1 MILFKKAI
9 DLRSWINNQHLAI
22 RKIGF
27 VPTMGALHE
36 GHLSLIEASKK
47 ENTITISSIFVNPAQ
62 FNDPKDFE
70 KYPVTIEKDI
80 LLLEKAGCDV
90 LFIPSVKEIYPDG
103 IAMKKHYELGYI
115 ETVLDGKFRPG
126 HFQGVC
132 MVVQRLLQI
141 VLPGRLYLGQKDYQQ
156 CMIIKKL
163 IELIGMKE
171 KIEVVISP
179 TLREPN
185 GLAMSSRNMRLSPDE
200 KEKASVIYKTLL
212 MIKEHFG
219 KENPAILK
227 QKALLMLKDAGLKAD
242 YIEIVD
248 GANFS
253 VVDKW
258 ETNKKTIALTAAF
271 INEVRL
277 IDNMILNPIGI

>member
-1 MILFKKAI
+1 MILFKKAT
-9 DLRSWINNQHLAI
+9 DLHSWIDNQHLATGE
-22 RKIGF
+22 IGF
-27 VPTMGALHE
+27 VPTMGALHD

-47 ENTITISSIFVNPAQ
+47 ENIITISSIFINPAQ
-62 FNDPKDFE
+62 FNNTKDFE

-103 IAMKKHYELGYI
+103 IAIKKHYELGYI

-132 MVVQRLLQI
+132 MVVERLLEI
-141 VLPGRLYLGQKDYQQ
+141 VLPGHLYLGQKDYQQ
-156 CMIIKKL
+156 CMIITKL
-163 IELIGMKE
+163 IEMIGLKE

-200 KEKASVIYKTLL
+200 KEKASVIYKSLL
-212 MIKEHFG
+212 MIKEQFG

-227 QKALLMLKDAGLKAD
+227 QKAQQMLEEAGLKPD
-242 YIEIVD
+242 YIEIID
-248 GANFS
+248 AKDFS
-253 VVDKW
+253 VVEKW
-258 ETNKKTIALTAAF
+258 ETNKKTVALAAAF

-277 IDNMILNPIGI
+277 IDNMVLNPM